1 MTMPAHAAQGAQGT
15 DGATMAGARPDGG
28 AGRAARPAAGG
39 AGALASLRARWEAL
53 AARERSVLGVA
64 ALVVGL
70 AAVWLLAVQPAWR
83 TLREAPPARAQL
95 DAQWQ
100 AMQRLAAEAAELR
113 GAAPLA
119 PALALQALQAATERL
134 GAGARLTLQGER
146 AVVAL
151 QDVDGEALQRWLG
164 EVRRGA
170 RAQPVELRLTRDAR
184 GWRGSVVLALG
195 GAG

>member
-1 MTMPAHAAQGAQGT
+1 MTT
-15 DGATMAGARPDGG
+15 ARPTE
-28 AGRAARPAAGG
+28 AGSIVAAGSRVG
-39 AGALASLRARWEAL
+39 AAGALAPLRARWEGL
-53 AARERSVLGVA
+53 AGRERMALGA
-64 ALVVGL
+64 GAFAIGL
-70 AAVWLLAVQPAWR
+70 AAVWMLAVQPAWR
-83 TLREAPPARAQL
+83 TLREAPPQRAKL

-119 PALALQALQAATERL
+119 PALAVQALQAATGRL

-151 QDVDGEALQRWLG
+151 QDVDGETLQRWLA

-170 RAQPVELRLTRDAR
+170 RAQPVELRLTRDGR

-195 GAG
+195 GGG